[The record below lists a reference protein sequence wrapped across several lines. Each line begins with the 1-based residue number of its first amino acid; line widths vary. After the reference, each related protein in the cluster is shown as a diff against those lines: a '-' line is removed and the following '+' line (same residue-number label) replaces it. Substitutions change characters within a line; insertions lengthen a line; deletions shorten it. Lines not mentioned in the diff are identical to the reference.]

1 MNQEQLAAKLTEL
14 IAETE
19 HSIQQYEIAAAPV
32 APDDAIGRVSRMDAI
47 NNKAVV
53 EAALRTA
60 RRKLQRLKTMEA
72 NLGDPNLGLCKRCG
86 RAIPLGRVLAMPES
100 PFCVRCS
107 G

>member
-1 MNQEQLAAKLTEL
+1 MDKEQLAAKLAEL

-19 HSIQQYEIAAAPV
+19 DSIQKYEVASAPV
-32 APDDAIGRVSRMDAI
+32 SPDDAIGRVSRMDSI
-47 NNKAVV
+47 NNKTVV

-60 RRKLQRLKTMEA
+60 RRKLQRLKDMEA
-72 NLGDPNLGLCKRCG
+72 NLDDPRLGLCRRCG
-86 RAIPLGRVLAMPES
+86 RPIPLGRVLAMPES